1 LCRGKGCVED
11 KIGHADDAAHRR
23 ADFMTDIGQEL
34 ALGPGG
40 RLSSVPCRSLSG
52 IQRRLPHSDRGLRRK
67 AFEEALVFWGEMEW
81 LATG

>member
-1 LCRGKGCVED
+1 MPPYRRVVELM
-11 KIGHADDAAHRR
+11 A
-23 ADFMTDIGQEL
+23 DIGQEL

-40 RLSSVPCRSLSG
+40 RLSDVPGRSLSG
-52 IQRRLPHSDRGLRRK
+52 IQRRIPHSDRGLRRK